1 MDLYTLAAFVV
12 LGGLVVFLSA
22 ALFARRWDRFT
33 EVRDTMLA
41 PDELERHAIE
51 IARSNPVGK
60 FAKSLH
66 WLVRRMNDNFELITS
81 VYRALNADVKHTFPT
96 APASEWL
103 LDNFY
108 IIEEQVKLIRKN
120 LSKGQ
125 YSRLPVLT
133 RGYLRGYPRVYAIAL
148 EIIAHS
154 DGRIDEKTLFGFIN
168 AYQSESLM
176 SMAELWALALMLRI
190 ALVENLRYICERIN
204 SSRQDWHAAEKLA
217 ASIAA
222 QNGDEGVIAAA
233 LNGQLDS
240 VQAITP
246 SFAEH
251 LLQRLRKSGSGVS
264 TVTRLLDLRL
274 YEKNSSTDA
283 ITALEHQ
290 MQASLQVSTG
300 NTITG
305 LRLVSEID
313 WSDIFESLSSVE
325 KILRKDPCGI
335 YPLMDFESRDYY
347 RHEVEKLAR
356 TYGTTE
362 INIAARAIECCM
374 ASAGERPDSP
384 LSHVGYYLVG
394 KGKGCL
400 AEKLGGRS
408 GGRRLLYFF
417 KEHPMLF
424 YISLITLITGFL
436 TCFFCYYGSS
446 RSSGGAFY
454 SVLIAM
460 IVLVPCSE
468 LVITFVNTVLSHIFK
483 PSILPKLE
491 LKGGIPEE
499 LSTMVVIPTLLPN
512 GKRACELIDQLEVFH
527 LANREK
533 NLFFAL
539 VADFK
544 DSASEKAEGDEATIG
559 TALEGIRKLNAKYA
573 PQNTDIFF
581 YFHRK
586 REFNP
591 AEGKWMGRERKRGAV
606 VEFNRLLR
614 GFTDTGFTV
623 VSGDVSK
630 LPRINY
636 VITLDADTSLP
647 MDSARKLIGTMAHPL
662 NRAVVDSEAGIV
674 REGYGLLQPRIS
686 VSIPGAN
693 RSLFTRIF
701 AGQGGIDPYTT
712 AVSDIYQDI
721 FGEGIFTGKG
731 IYEVDVFR
739 EVLEARIP
747 DNSVLSHDLIEG
759 CHLRAGLVTD
769 IELVDGYPSRYN
781 SFTMRQHRWVRGDWQ
796 LLPWLSAEVSDS
808 SGAKRPNRITALSK
822 WKIIDNLRR
831 SLLYP
836 FLLLTIGLG
845 MGILPGSPYVW
856 AGLSAAAASTPL
868 LTGILNVMLA
878 GGIKTGNPGRN
889 STAIGG
895 FRAFLY
901 QSLLLFI
908 FIPFQ
913 AYLMSDAIVRT
924 LVRVFITR
932 RNLLE
937 WVTAA
942 DAEACTDN
950 DPAGSWKR
958 MWFQIPAAVL
968 VLVLSALK
976 GTAALPPAAVI
987 ALCWLAGPY
996 TAYIISRPYV
1006 RKAEQLQHRDVWML
1020 RRLAVK
1026 TWRYFEDFAV
1036 KEDNYLPPDNFQ
1048 EDPPRG
1054 SAHRTSPTNIG
1065 LLLMATLCAGD
1076 LGLFGIGEMALR
1088 LDRVISTV
1096 EKMEKWKGH
1105 LYNWYNTITLNT
1117 MKPLYVS
1124 TVDSGNFVGYL
1135 MVLREALKEYA
1146 CRPVPSFAAGSGLS
1160 DLLKLLSEE
1169 GTETAPIAAESGLDG
1184 IAAGAAAEPA
1194 AWNNTLAELQK
1205 WSGRPEIAG
1214 GLKKSDWGG
1223 KFLLRLGSCV
1233 EELKELYPLLDA
1245 GPEEKKILDEA
1256 ETGLYERLTA
1266 TASMEALRETC
1277 ERACGL
1283 IDGKDGAD
1291 ILRGR
1296 LQRAADRLKEITG
1309 LYRSLIGRVGS
1320 LIDATEFTP
1329 LFNPKRQLFSIGF
1342 NVEDGHLSKSYYD
1355 LLASEARQASYIA
1368 VARGEVQR
1376 RHWSRLGRKLTSVDG
1391 FKGLVSW
1398 TGTMFEYFMPLLIM
1412 KNFENTIF
1420 DATYSFVVTAQKKY
1434 ARQRKIPWGV
1444 SESGYHAF
1452 DINLNYQYKAFGVP
1466 ELGLKRGLGNDMV
1479 VAPYASILALC
1490 TDPVSVVSNLRELS
1504 EKGMDGSY
1512 GMYEAID
1519 FTPSRLG
1526 HSGEFNIVRSF
1537 MAHHQGMSLMALNNF
1552 FNPGIMQRRFHADPV
1567 IKSAELLLQERSP
1580 EKAIFSK
1587 EYRDESCPAPRRTEQ
1602 DNGEVV
1608 RTYGIPRTVPPAAH
1622 ILSNGSYSVMV
1633 TDGGAGY
1640 SRCDGVAVSR
1650 WTGGVG
1656 CGNGGMF
1663 LYIQNINSNAA
1674 WSATFEPVRSAPERY
1689 RVIFS
1694 PDKAEYSRK
1703 DGNIETTTEIAVS
1716 PEDNAE
1722 IRRVSLTNHSSHSRT
1737 VEVTSYF
1744 EAVLS
1749 PLEEDASHPA
1759 FSKLFV
1765 RTEFMREHECL
1776 LASRRHRKS
1785 GVKPLWLMH
1794 AVAFDGEAVG
1804 DIQYETDRLKFIGRN
1819 RDLSN
1824 PAAME
1829 ADQPL
1834 SNSEGSVIDPVMCLR
1849 RRVRIEPGQTVRL
1862 SYSAAVAETRKH
1874 ALELAEKYHDFK
1886 MTERVFELS
1895 WTRSQ
1900 VEARYLGLNSE
1911 DVEKYLEMVPFLLF
1925 NNPMRR
1931 SFGDYIQSNV
1941 KAQKDL
1947 WPFGISGDIP
1957 IVLLIVRDR
1966 DDAPMVDW
1974 MLRGHEYWRMK
1985 GLEADLLIYID
1996 REEGYSQPVFDM
2008 VRDAVAASHARELVD
2023 RRGGIFVKSR
2033 AAAGEDLT
2041 AFFHA
2046 AAQLVVKDSVEALK
2060 AQLKKVLDAGEA
2072 EPEYSSLPARQEQP
2086 AACRS
2091 EACEEL
2097 DFYNGLGGFGN
2108 SGREYV
2114 IKLNRGQH
2122 TPAPWINVIA
2132 NEGFGFLATE
2142 SGGGYT
2148 WAGNSRENKLTPW
2161 YNDPVTDRQG
2171 EILYARDMDSGD
2183 YWSLTPMPAGSGEQ
2197 YTVRH
2202 GFGYSV
2208 FENTARGVEQSLT
2221 VFAALEKQVK
2231 ICLISLKNLSGPA
2244 RKLSLTLFATPVL
2257 GVDER
2262 HTAPFIVTDADGD
2275 SGVLFAENTFNDEFR
2290 GRVFFMGSSEK
2301 RCTWT
2306 GDRTGFTG
2314 VNGSP
2319 AAPRAM
2325 ARDSLDCVTGAGL
2338 EPCAALQFIADIG
2351 AGEKRDFV
2359 FVMGQG
2365 ASRQEAME
2373 LAGRFGPP
2381 EAAVNEL
2388 DRVRRFW
2395 ADKLQILQIRTPDE
2409 STDIMLNGWLL
2420 YQTLACRIWARSAY
2434 YQSGGAFG
2442 FRDQLQDSM
2451 ALVDIW
2457 PGITRRQILL
2467 HASRQ
2472 FVEGDVQHWWHAETG
2487 KGIRTK
2493 YSDDLLWLPFATA
2506 CYIAHTGDAGILDE
2520 TVAFLETEELEKD
2533 EDERY
2538 DTPVCSRE
2546 ASSLYDHCI
2555 RAIERSLPTGP
2566 RGIPLMGSGDWN
2578 DGMNT
2583 VGNGRLGESVWL
2595 GWFLYSILQDFIP
2608 LCRLRQDPARAD
2620 RYRSHCEKIRTAL
2633 EEEGWDGSWY
2643 RRAYFDDGTPLG
2655 SVRNSECR
2663 IDSIAQ
2669 SWSVISGAARP
2680 SRREEAMAA
2689 VEKYLIDREEGIIKL
2704 LTPPFDASALEPGY
2718 IKGYVPGVRENG
2730 GQYTHAATWVVLAF
2744 AMLGDGE
2751 KAWELFHMINP
2762 VNHAR
2767 TPIEYAR
2774 YKAEPYVM
2782 AADVYSVAPNAGRG
2796 GWTWYTGAAGWLYRI
2811 GVEHM
2816 VGISRRGDYLLIDP
2830 CIPGGWSGYRATYR
2844 YGKSIYTIAVENPEK
2859 IGRGVAKIIADGLA
2873 VQGNM
2878 VKLLDDGLEH
2888 FVRVVLGKRD

>member
-51 IARSNPVGK
+51 IARSLPVGK
-60 FAKSLH
+60 SVKSLH

-81 VYRALNADVKHTFPT
+81 VYRALNTDVKYMFPT

-133 RGYLRGYPRVYAIAL
+133 RGYLKGYPRVYAIAL

-154 DGRIDEKTLFGFIN
+154 DGRIDEKTLFSFIN

-190 ALVENLRYICERIN
+190 ALVENLRYICESIDG
-204 SSRQDWHAAEKLA
+204 SRRDWHAAEKLA
-217 ASIAA
+217 AAIAA
-222 QNGDEGVIAAA
+222 RKGDEGAIADL

-240 VQAITP
+240 MRVITP

-264 TVTRLLDLRL
+264 TVTHLLDLKL
-274 YEKNSSTDA
+274 GEKNSSTDA

-290 MQASLQVSTG
+290 IQASLQVSTG
-300 NTITG
+300 NTVTG

-356 TYGTTE
+356 AYGTSE
-362 INIAARAIECCM
+362 INIASKAVECCW
-374 ASAGERPDSP
+374 AAAGENPGSP
-384 LSHVGYYLVG
+384 LGHVGYYLVG
-394 KGKGCL
+394 KGGNCL
-400 AEKLGGRS
+400 TEKLGGRS

-417 KEHPMLF
+417 KEHPMVL
-424 YISLITLITGFL
+424 YISLIVLITGFL
-436 TCFFCYYGSS
+436 TCFFSYYVSS
-446 RSSGGAFY
+446 RAPNAVFY
-454 SVLIAM
+454 PILAAIV
-460 IVLVPCSE
+460 VLVPCSE
-468 LVITFVNTVLSHIFK
+468 LAIAFVNTVLSHIFR
-483 PSILPKLE
+483 PTTLPKLE
-491 LKGGIPEE
+491 LRGGVPEE
-499 LSTMVVIPTLLPN
+499 LSTMVIIPTLIPN

-544 DSASEKAEGDEATIG
+544 DSALEKAEGDEVTVG
-559 TALEGIRKLNAKYA
+559 TALEGIRRLNAKYA
-573 PQNTDIFF
+573 PQGMDIFF

-591 AEGKWMGRERKRGAV
+591 AEGRWMGRERKRGAI

-614 GFTDTGFTV
+614 GSADTGFTV
-623 VSGDVSK
+623 VSGDLSK
-630 LPRINY
+630 LPRIKY

-662 NRAVVDSEAGIV
+662 NRAVVDREAGIV

-701 AGQGGIDPYTT
+701 AGQGGVDPYTT

-808 SGAKRPNRITALSK
+808 SGAKKPNRITALSK

-836 FLLLTIGLG
+836 FLFITLCLG
-845 MGILPGSPYVW
+845 MGVLPGSPYVW
-856 AGLSAAAASTPL
+856 AGLSAAAASTPV
-868 LTGILNVMLA
+868 LTGILNIMLA
-878 GGIKTGNPGRN
+878 GGVKTGGPGRN

-895 FRAFLY
+895 FRAPVY

-913 AYLMSDAIVRT
+913 AYLMSDAILRT
-924 LVRVFITR
+924 LARVFITR

-942 DAEACTDN
+942 DAEAGAGN
-950 DPAGSWKR
+950 DPAGSWRR
-958 MWFQIPAAVL
+958 MWFQVPAAVL
-968 VLVLSALK
+968 VLALSALS
-976 GTAALPPAAVI
+976 GTAALPAAAVI
-987 ALCWLAGPY
+987 ALCWLAAPHM
-996 TAYIISRPYV
+996 AYAISRPYV
-1006 RKAEQLQHRDVWML
+1006 RKAEQLRPQDAQML
-1020 RRLAVK
+1020 RRLAAK
-1026 TWRYFEDFAV
+1026 TWRYFEDFAT
-1036 KEDNYLPPDNFQ
+1036 KEDHYLPPDNFQ

-1065 LLLMATLCAGD
+1065 LLLMSVLSAGD
-1076 LGLFGIGEMALR
+1076 LGFFGIGEMAAR
-1088 LDRVISTV
+1088 LDKVISTI
-1096 EKMEKWKGH
+1096 ERMEKWKGH

-1117 MKPLYVS
+1117 MRPLYVS

-1135 MVLREALKEYA
+1135 MVLREGLREYA
-1146 CRPVPSFAAGSGLS
+1146 CRPVPSFGAGAGLA
-1160 DLLKLLSEE
+1160 DLLGLLSEE
-1169 GTETAPIAAESGLDG
+1169 GIDTASAMAGSGLDG
-1184 IAAGAAAEPA
+1184 IAADGAADPA
-1194 AWNNTLAELQK
+1194 AWKNTLTGLQK
-1205 WSGRPEIAG
+1205 WSERPEIAEA
-1214 GLKKSDWGG
+1214 LRKSDWGG
-1223 KFLLRLGSCV
+1223 KFLTRLESCT
-1233 EELKELYPLLDA
+1233 EELRELYPLLDA
-1245 GPEEKKILDEA
+1245 GPEAKKILDEA
-1256 ETGLYERLTA
+1256 EAGLYGRLTA
-1266 TASMEALRETC
+1266 PASLGALRETC
-1277 ERACGL
+1277 ERACELIAGRDDADILTGSLQGARDRLKAMIELYKSLIDRVGGL
-1283 IDGKDGAD
+1283 ID
-1291 ILRGR
+1291 
-1296 LQRAADRLKEITG
+1296 T
-1309 LYRSLIGRVGS
+1309 
-1320 LIDATEFTP
+1320 TEFTP
-1329 LFNPKRQLFSIGF
+1329 LFNRKRQLFSIGF

-1368 VARGEVQR
+1368 VARGEVER

-1420 DATYSFVVTAQKKY
+1420 DTTYSFVVAAQKKY

-1490 TDPVSVVSNLRELS
+1490 VDPASVVSNLRELAG
-1504 EKGMDGSY
+1504 KGMDGLY

-1526 HSGEFNIVRSF
+1526 RSGEFNIVRSY
-1537 MAHHQGMSLMALNNF
+1537 MAHHQGMSLTALNNF
-1552 FNPGIMQRRFHADPV
+1552 FNPGIMQQRFHANPV

-1587 EYRDESCPAPRRTEQ
+1587 EYRDESSPAPRRPEQ

-1608 RTYGIPRTVPPAAH
+1608 RTCGIPRTVPPVAH

-1640 SRCDGVAVSR
+1640 SKCEGIAVSR
-1650 WTGGVG
+1650 WTGGTG
-1656 CGNGGMF
+1656 SGNGGMF
-1663 LYIQNINSNAA
+1663 LYIQNVNSNTA
-1674 WSATFEPVRSAPERY
+1674 WSATFEPVKSLPERY
-1689 RVIFS
+1689 RVVFS

-1749 PLEEDASHPA
+1749 PPEEDASHPA

-1765 RTEFMREHECL
+1765 RTEFIREHECL

-1794 AVAFDGEAVG
+1794 AIAFEGEAVG

-1849 RRVRIEPGQTVRL
+1849 RRVRMEPGQTVRI

-1874 ALELAEKYHDFK
+1874 ALELAEKYHDYK

-1911 DVEKYLEMVPFLLF
+1911 DVEKYLEIVPFLLF

-1931 SFGDYIQSNV
+1931 SFGDHIRNNV
-1941 KAQKDL
+1941 RAQKDL

-1957 IVLLIVRDR
+1957 IVLLVVKDR
-1966 DDAPMVDW
+1966 DDASMVEW
-1974 MLRGHEYWRMK
+1974 VLKGHEYWRMK
-1985 GLEADLLIYID
+1985 GLEVDLLIYID
-1996 REEGYSQPVFDM
+1996 REEGYSQPVYDM
-2008 VRDAVAASHARELVD
+2008 VRDAVSASHARELVN

-2033 AAAGEDLT
+2033 AADGEDLT
-2041 AFFHA
+2041 VFFHA
-2046 AAQLVVKDSVEALK
+2046 VAQLVVKDSVEALK
-2060 AQLKKVLDAGEA
+2060 TQLKQLLDTGEPKPAYTPPAG
-2072 EPEYSSLPARQEQP
+2072 QDQP
-2086 AACRS
+2086 LLCRS
-2091 EACEEL
+2091 ETCEEL
-2097 DFYNGLGGFGN
+2097 EFYNGLGGFRDG
-2108 SGREYV
+2108 GREYV
-2114 IKLNRGQH
+2114 IKLSTGQY
-2122 TPAPWINVIA
+2122 TPAPWVNVIA
-2132 NEGFGFLATE
+2132 NEGFGFLVTE

-2148 WAGNSRENKLTPW
+2148 WAENSRENKLTPW

-2171 EILYARDMDSGD
+2171 EILYVRDMDAGD
-2183 YWSLTPMPAGSGEQ
+2183 CWSLTPMPAGSGEQ

-2208 FENTARGVEQSLT
+2208 FENTARGMQQSLT
-2221 VFAALEKQVK
+2221 MFAALEERVR
-2231 ICLISLKNLSGPA
+2231 IYLIRMKNLSGPA
-2244 RKLSLTLFATPVL
+2244 RRLSLTLFAIPVL

-2262 HTAPFIVTDADGD
+2262 HTAPFIVTDADEGG
-2275 SGVLFAENTFNDEFR
+2275 GVLFAENTYNDEFR
-2290 GRVFFMGSSEK
+2290 GRVFFMGASEK
-2301 RCTWT
+2301 KCTWT

-2314 VNGSP
+2314 VNGSLAWP
-2319 AAPRAM
+2319 CALLG
-2325 ARDSLDCVTGAGL
+2325 DSLDCVTGAGL
-2338 EPCAALQFIADIG
+2338 DPCAALQFRMDIG
-2351 AGEKRDFV
+2351 VGEEKDFV
-2359 FVMGQG
+2359 FVMGQA
-2365 ASRQEAME
+2365 ASRQEALE

-2381 EAAVNEL
+2381 EAAIREL
-2388 DRVRRFW
+2388 DRVRSFW
-2395 ADKLQILQIRTPDE
+2395 TDRLQTLQIRTPDE
-2409 STDIMLNGWLL
+2409 SADIMLNGWLL

-2451 ALVDIW
+2451 ALLDTW
-2457 PGITRRQILL
+2457 PEITRRQILL

-2472 FVEGDVQHWWHAETG
+2472 FAEGDVQHWWHAETG
-2487 KGIRTK
+2487 KGIRTR

-2506 CYIAHTGDAGILDE
+2506 CYITHTGDTGILDE
-2520 TVAFLETEELEKD
+2520 TVPFLETEALEKD

-2538 DTPVCSRE
+2538 DAPACSTG

-2555 RAIERSLPTGP
+2555 RAVERSLSTGP

-2583 VGNGRLGESVWL
+2583 VGNKGLGESIWL
-2595 GWFLYSILQDFIP
+2595 GWFLYAILQDFIP
-2608 LCRLRQDPARAD
+2608 LCTLRQDSARAD
-2620 RYRSHCEKIRTAL
+2620 RYLEYCEKIRAAL
-2633 EEEGWDGSWY
+2633 ENEGWDGSWY

-2655 SVRNSECR
+2655 SIRNSECR

-2669 SWSVISGAARP
+2669 SWSVISGAAKP

-2704 LTPPFDASALEPGY
+2704 LTPPFDTSPLEPGY

-2730 GQYTHAATWVVLAF
+2730 GQYTHAATWVILAF
-2744 AMLGDGE
+2744 ARLGDGE

-2774 YKAEPYVM
+2774 YKVEPYVL
-2782 AADVYSVAPNAGRG
+2782 AADVYSVAPNTGRG

-2816 VGISRRGDYLLIDP
+2816 AGISRRGGYLSIDP

-2844 YGKSIYTIAVENPEK
+2844 YGKSVYSIAVENPEK
-2859 IGRGVAKIIADGLA
+2859 VGRGVAKIIADGLA